1 MKSKTKQNFFLT
13 GIMLAV
19 FAVFTLLVRF
29 VDVQPIGPAGSSV
42 GFASVNGMLFNA
54 LGQSGMW
61 DKITDLFLLAA
72 LLSAV
77 CFAFLGLYQLVKR
90 KSLKEVDR
98 SLYVLAAFYV
108 LVAVL
113 YIFFEKV
120 TVNYRPVLVDGA
132 LEASYPSTHTLLVCS
147 FLSAAVLQLK
157 ERIKRRN
164 ILTAV
169 KVTAVLL
176 IVLTAVGRLLSGMH
190 WFTDVLGALVLSSA
204 LVMLYQSVVGIVE
217 K

>member
-54 LGQSGMW
+54 LGQNGMW

>member
-1 MKSKTKQNFFLT
+1 
-13 GIMLAV
+13 MLAV

-29 VDVQPIGPAGSSV
+29 VDVQPIGPAGSLV

-98 SLYVLAAFYV
+98 SLYVLAVFYV

>member
-169 KVTAVLL
+169 KVTAVVL